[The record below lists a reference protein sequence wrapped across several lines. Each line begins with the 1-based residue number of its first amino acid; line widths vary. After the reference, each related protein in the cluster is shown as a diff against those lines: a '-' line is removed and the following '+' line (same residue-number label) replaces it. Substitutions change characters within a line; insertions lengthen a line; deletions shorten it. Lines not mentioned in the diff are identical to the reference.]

1 MYLTLLAV
9 FIVGYLFIAL
19 EHTVKIDK
27 AATALLTGTL
37 CWVIFIF
44 GRDAFLSTISGD
56 ESIHFVTESLRENLG
71 EISEILFFLL
81 GAMTIVPLPIE

>member
-1 MYLTLLAV
+1 MILLAV

-37 CWVIFIF
+37 C
-44 GRDAFLSTISGD
+44 
-56 ESIHFVTESLRENLG
+56 
-71 EISEILFFLL
+71 
-81 GAMTIVPLPIE
+81 